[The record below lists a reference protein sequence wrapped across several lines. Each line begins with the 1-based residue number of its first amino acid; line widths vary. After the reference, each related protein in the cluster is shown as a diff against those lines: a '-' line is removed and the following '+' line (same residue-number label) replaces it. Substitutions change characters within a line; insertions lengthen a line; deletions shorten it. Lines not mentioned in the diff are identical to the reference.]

1 MLTTLDLSHT
11 QDVVLSLLAASR
23 RWPSQPGHGI
33 EFKDFELRHAQLF
46 KGLAQHYGCATLLP
60 TLLPPLLALMQQ
72 PRRDAQAVA
81 AEALSGL
88 VRGAGRWTLS
98 EQRSLWE
105 AVTPALRA
113 ALRACSVQSLGDW
126 QACLRFI
133 AFNRD
138 PRRLSWLVTMLLEE
152 LEGTGAGAA
161 PSPATPPE
169 DSADV
174 KKGGVNSPP
183 EDLVMVE
190 ASAAV
195 KKGGVKEGGG
205 AKAAEGGAGDASQ
218 ETSLAQANHLRF
230 LAPLVVELGWRGH
243 GLIRR
248 VLRSEKLRQWV
259 CHPYRHVREE
269 VGSLVAICADA
280 CSPPPRHHPAIGA
293 AISAEVD
300 AFVTHLLGACLTPEG
315 GLLVSTPKDA
325 TMEAGAAAPAEAAA
339 VEAAA
344 AAAAAAAVE
353 FVLEPEDAATRD
365 LARAARETTL
375 RLVTHSAMQGR
386 GVTVAALVPR
396 LIPPV
401 MWAASSMQRP
411 DLANAAR
418 SCAVLMAGL
427 SLEGA
432 ATGAATSAQHD
443 AMELLSTRAAMSA
456 QHDAT
461 GGGRAPLFGEV
472 LSTLSQLA
480 GGGSWRLR
488 GGLLPFLALAAYRG
502 QFIEPASTHAMT
514 LREILHRLLA
524 DPQHEV
530 REATAMILAGFVR
543 LRGPAERAATLRWAR
558 QCTRKGKPLAERH
571 AGVLALV
578 ALMQLAPYDVPA
590 WLPEVLEL
598 LGSFHTEPQPI
609 KQAVSKAFADFKRT
623 HQDDW
628 VSHRERFTPEQQDLI
643 ADMLVS
649 PSFYA

>member
-1 MLTTLDLSHT
+1 MPLVASDGKVLALTTLDPSRN

-138 PRRLSWLVTMLLEE
+138 PRRLTWLVTMLLEE
-152 LEGTGAGAA
+152 LETA
-161 PSPATPPE
+161 PSPATPPK
-169 DSADV
+169 DSAAV
-174 KKGGVNSPP
+174 KEGGVNTPP
-183 EDLVMVE
+183 EDLVMAE

-195 KKGGVKEGGG
+195 KEGAG
-205 AKAAEGGAGDASQ
+205 AVAAEGGAGDASQ

-259 CHPYRHVREE
+259 CHPYRQVREE

-315 GLLVSTPKDA
+315 GLLVSPPKDA
-325 TMEAGAAAPAEAAA
+325 TMEAGAAE
-339 VEAAA
+339 

-432 ATGAATSAQHD
+432 VLSVEGAATG
-443 AMELLSTRAAMSA
+443 A

-461 GGGRAPLFGEV
+461 EASSPPLFGEV
-472 LSTLSQLA
+472 LSALSQLA

-502 QFIEPASTHAMT
+502 QFFEPASTHATT
-514 LREILHRLLA
+514 LRAILHRLLA

-558 QCTRKGKPLAERH
+558 QRTRKGKPLAERH

-578 ALMQLAPYDVPA
+578 ALLQLAPYDVPA

-609 KQAVSKAFADFKRT
+609 KQTVSKAFADFKRT

-628 VSHRERFTPEQQDLI
+628 ASHRERFTPEQQDLI